1 MPPTGE
7 IEVRRSSRRRR
18 TVTAR
23 RDGDKTVVMVP
34 AGLSA
39 AEEREWIDT
48 VLKRLADRE
57 RRRHPS
63 DDALFDR
70 ARELSR
76 RYLDGRAA
84 PASVRW
90 VTNQRSRWGSCTPDD
105 GTIRLSTQLRGMPGW
120 VVDYVL
126 VHELAHLLVA
136 GHGPSFWK
144 LVDRYPR
151 TERARGYLE
160 GVAATA
166 GLPLVDGDPT
176 HDPPIRAGEMPHD
189 PPTRAGEAP
198 HDRPAAADVTP
209 TRSGDLVLDGDS
221 AT

>member
-1 MPPTGE
+1 VPPTGE
-7 IEVRRSSRRRR
+7 IEVRRSARRRR
-18 TVTAR
+18 TITAR

-48 VLKRLADRE
+48 VLKRLAARE

-63 DDALFDR
+63 DDALYDR

-76 RYLDGRAA
+76 RYLDDRAV

-105 GTIRLSTQLRGMPGW
+105 GTIRLSAQLRGMPGW

-126 VHELAHLLVA
+126 LHELVHLIVP
-136 GHGPSFWK
+136 GHGPPFWK
-144 LVDRYPR
+144 LVNRYPR

-160 GVAATA
+160 GVAAAA
-166 GLPLVDGDPT
+166 GLPLMDGDPPR
-176 HDPPIRAGEMPHD
+176 DRLAEAGD
-189 PPTRAGEAP
+189 
-198 HDRPAAADVTP
+198 AARGLD
-209 TRSGDLVLDGDS
+209 GDLVLDGDS
-221 AT
+221 GT

>member
-23 RDGDKTVVMVP
+23 RDGDKTVVMMP
-34 AGLSA
+34 AGLSDD
-39 AEEREWIDT
+39 EEQEWIAT
-48 VLKRLADRE
+48 VLERLARRE
-57 RRRHPS
+57 ARRHPS
-63 DDALFDR
+63 DAALFDR
-70 ARELSR
+70 ARELAL

-90 VTNQRSRWGSCTPDD
+90 VGNQRSRWGSCTPEDR
-105 GTIRLSTQLRGMPGW
+105 TIRLSAQLRGMPGW

-126 VHELAHLLVA
+126 VHELTHLIEP
-136 GHGPSFWK
+136 GHGPAFWK
-144 LVDRYPR
+144 LVNRYPR

-166 GLPLVDGDPT
+166 GLPLADG
-176 HDPPIRAGEMPHD
+176 E
-189 PPTRAGEAP
+189 
-198 HDRPAAADVTP
+198 PAT
-209 TRSGDLVLDGDS
+209 
-221 AT
+221 